1 MKMLELGRFKRLV
14 QADELVSLGDLVM
27 SDSKELSKAF
37 KYVKGISQLEGVLLA
52 KSITT

>member
-37 KYVKGISQLEGVLLA
+37 KFVKGISQLEGFYWPKYIA
-52 KSITT
+52 P